1 MKTLKPSIETLPET
15 ITASVVLSLSQNTKQ
30 TDKEFLECFKNNLD
44 EIAGICQRE
53 NLRSIIVVPGKMSKN
68 DTYIVKVM
76 KIKDYLKAPS
86 SQNYIFIGCKKVKKV
101 KYEKVLEAMQKPQR
115 PYIFYFYEPENNEWY
130 MYETNRIIL
139 GECDL

>member
-1 MKTLKPSIETLPET
+1 
-15 ITASVVLSLSQNTKQ
+15 
-30 TDKEFLECFKNNLD
+30 
-44 EIAGICQRE
+44 
-53 NLRSIIVVPGKMSKN
+53 MSKN

-139 GECDL
+139 GGCDL